1 MDVVRGAVC
10 IYTARCLLREALSL
24 FFPRIQN
31 NLFPSPRLQI
41 SSRLQKAV
49 MASSS
54 RPHPDSYAAYAFTKK
69 GGKLE
74 KLTLPWK
81 DPQQGEIVVKVLAC
95 GVCGR

>member
-1 MDVVRGAVC
+1 
-10 IYTARCLLREALSL
+10 
-24 FFPRIQN
+24 
-31 NLFPSPRLQI
+31 
-41 SSRLQKAV
+41 

-54 RPHPDSYAAYAFTKK
+54 RPHPDSYTAYAFTKK